1 MIVKQNQIKDKIV
14 SKKQKFAKNLLRWSK
29 KNSPPYPWRKTSD
42 PYKVM
47 VSEMLLRRTRASTVK
62 NIYSKFL
69 EKFPTVL
76 SLAKSSS
83 KEIENV
89 IESLGMKSR
98 SHKMK
103 SVAEKLAEKFRDGFP
118 NQEIEMLEVFGSGS
132 SYTVNAIRCFAQ
144 NQKVPIFDVN
154 VKRIFERV
162 FSIDFGKEAHKKK
175 SSWEIVSYAV
185 PDIAVKEYN
194 WALLDLG
201 KSVCTISEPKCTIC
215 PLNSIC
221 DYARKY
227 C

>member
-1 MIVKQNQIKDKIV
+1 MSLNTQTIRKKIEKRKKDF
-14 SKKQKFAKNLLRWSK
+14 SKLLLNWSQ
-29 KNSPPYPWRKTSD
+29 KNSPSYPWRRTSD

-47 VSEMLLRRTRASTVK
+47 ISEMLLRRTRASTVK
-62 NIYSKFL
+62 NIYSEFL
-69 EKFPTVL
+69 KKFPTVL

-103 SVAEKLAEKFRDGFP
+103 SVAEKLVEKYRDGFP

-132 SYTVNAIRCFAQ
+132 NYTVNAIRCFAQ
-144 NQKVPIFDVN
+144 NQKVPVFDVN

-185 PDIAVKEYN
+185 PDITVKEYN

-201 KSVCTISEPKCTIC
+201 KSICTISEPKCEMC

-221 DYARKY
+221 DYANNSS
-227 C
+227 

>member
-1 MIVKQNQIKDKIV
+1 MLLNTQTIRKKIGKRKKDF
-14 SKKQKFAKNLLRWSK
+14 SKLLLNWSQ
-29 KNSPPYPWRKTSD
+29 KNSPSYPWRRTPD

-47 VSEMLLRRTRASTVK
+47 ISEMLLRRTRASTVK

-103 SVAEKLAEKFRDGFP
+103 SVAEKLAEKYRDSFP

-132 SYTVNAIRCFAQ
+132 NYTVNAIRCFAQ

-175 SSWEIVSYAV
+175 SSWKIVSYAV

-201 KSVCTISEPKCTIC
+201 KSICTISTPKCDEC

-221 DYARKY
+221 DYANNSS
-227 C
+227 